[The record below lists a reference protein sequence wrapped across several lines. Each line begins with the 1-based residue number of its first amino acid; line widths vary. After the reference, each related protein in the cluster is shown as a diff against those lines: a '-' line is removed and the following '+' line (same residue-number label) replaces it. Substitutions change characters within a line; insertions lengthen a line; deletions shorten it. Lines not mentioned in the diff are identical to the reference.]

1 MAVKLDRNTL
11 PTGHSREDFE
21 GTGPVVTKDCEW
33 GEGCLADLGCFKTD
47 EGTDSN
53 KYYHLAVVQS
63 TINKKWFGYYEWG
76 RTRPDGRPSSPAFQ
90 FFDCSSKEDA
100 QAICEKQFKGKNISR
115 GEWEEIAG
123 KQRWVPKK
131 KWEKGGKPKMKDG
144 VQETADLY
152 VVRAL
157 ATRLVGLP
165 CCEKIANDDAQGG
178 NAKPV
183 KKTTKKKSSGPKI
196 DRQTRSLFND
206 LLGGVQTYAKT
217 FLGSS
222 GGPVTLPSQSAVDDA
237 RDILV
242 DSLRRVGQ
250 VESGMSK
257 SSTPD
262 QLVAAQVADNQL
274 MQLTKLMYGI
284 IPKATRSPAPED
296 YILNRNNILAWE
308 NDIDVLES
316 ALHGASMTTEDSD
329 DSGSNPLD
337 GIPATVEW
345 IPVGDPIYDW
355 LIGETRGRE
364 MIGWWPQATRYA
376 SGTGNSRLK
385 VHGLWAVE
393 RDGDRSRFRRNQE
406 KMLGE
411 MPKRWNNERPI
422 FAQEKS
428 RPDLNA
434 NERKLFHETNT
445 SLMFHGTRSVNVP
458 GIVRENLRFPQELT
472 GVVINGNMF
481 GPGSY
486 MADDWSKSAGY
497 CSNPRRGSK
506 SYYGGGGEV
515 NNRHAFMFCFD
526 VCLGVPHVAAA
537 SHGYRGAPTG
547 THCVFGKHGH
557 TRSWGSSTLANNE
570 WVVYTKG
577 HCELRYLAEISW

>member
-11 PTGHSREDFE
+11 PSGHSREDFE
-21 GTGPVVTKDCEW
+21 GTGPVVTKDTEW
-33 GEGCLADLGCFKTD
+33 GEGCLADLGCFKVD

-53 KYYHLAVVQS
+53 KFYHLAVVQS
-63 TINKKWFGYYEWG
+63 TINKKWFAYYEWG

-100 QAICEKQFKGKNISR
+100 QATCNKQFKSKNVSR

-178 NAKPV
+178 KAKPV
-183 KKTTKKKSSGPKI
+183 KTKAKKKTTGPQI

-237 RDILV
+237 RDILI
-242 DSLRRVGQ
+242 DSLKRVGQ

-262 QLVAAQVADNQL
+262 QLVAAQVADSQL

-284 IPKATRSPAPED
+284 IPKATRNPAPED
-296 YILNRNNILAWE
+296 YILNRNNILGWE
-308 NDIDVLES
+308 QDIDVLEQ
-316 ALHGASMTTEDSD
+316 ALHGASMTTEDSG

-345 IPVGDPIYDW
+345 IPSGDPIYDW
-355 LIGETRGRE
+355 LIGTPGNRGKLT
-364 MIGWWPQATRYA
+364 GWWPSATRYK
-376 SGTGNSRLK
+376 SGTGSSALK
-385 VHGLWAVE
+385 VHGLWRVT
-393 RDGDRSRFRRNQE
+393 RDNDRPKIRRYQE
-406 KMLGE
+406 KVLGE
-411 MPKRWNNERPI
+411 IKGKKITERPI
-422 FAQEKS
+422 FAKEKE

-434 NERKLFHETNT
+434 AERKLFWDTNT
-445 SLMFHGTRSVNVP
+445 SLTFHGTRTVNVP
-458 GIVRENLRFPQELT
+458 GIVRENLRFPHELT
-472 GVVINGNMF
+472 GVVINGAMF
-481 GPGSY
+481 GPGCY
-486 MADDWSKSAGY
+486 FADDWSKSAGY
-497 CSNPRRGSK
+497 CSHRS
-506 SYYGGGGEV
+506 SFYGGGGGV
-515 NNRHAFMFCFD
+515 DKRHSMMFGFD
-526 VCLGVPHVAAA
+526 VCFGIAHVAPG
-537 SHGYRGAPTG
+537 SKGYRGSPAG
-547 THCVFGKHGH
+547 THCIFGKHGK
-557 TRSWGSSTLANNE
+557 TKAWGSSTLANNE
-570 WVVYTKG
+570 WIIYEKTA
-577 HCELRYLAEISW
+577 CEMRYLAEIEW